1 MWKSLHLFASPK
13 LFYRFT
19 SAVLPGLW
27 ILCLC
32 LFAYGLWGGL
42 YRSPPDY
49 QQGDAFRII
58 YIHVPCATLSL
69 GIFIFMGILAAVHL
83 IWRIKLADVIAKV
96 SAPLG
101 AWFTFLALFTGS
113 LWGKPMWG
121 TWWIW
126 DARLTSELI
135 LLFLYLG
142 IITLRSAIPNPESG
156 SRACH
161 ILTLIGVVDIPIIHY
176 SVNWWNTLHQKATLL
191 QFAKPTMAP
200 VMLYPLL
207 CMLAAFFFY
216 FLAVV
221 LMRARSELLTRE
233 ATTQWVQQMLGAK
246 NP

>member
-1 MWKSLHLFASPK
+1 MWKSLHLLASPK

-19 SAVLPGLW
+19 SPLLPWLW
-27 ILCLC
+27 GACLC

-42 YRSPPDY
+42 YQSPPDY

-58 YIHVPCATLSL
+58 YIHVPCAAMSL
-69 GIFIFMGILAAVHL
+69 AIFTVMGILAVVHL
-83 IWRIKLADVIAKV
+83 IWRIKLADVLAKV

-101 AWFTFLALFTGS
+101 AWFTFLALVTGS

-142 IITLRSAIPNPESG
+142 IIALRAAIPNPESG
-156 SRACH
+156 GRACD
-161 ILTLIGVVDIPIIHY
+161 ILTLIGVVDVPIIHY

-200 VMLYPLL
+200 IMLYPLL
-207 CMLAAFFFY
+207 SMLLAFFLY
-216 FLAVV
+216 YLSIV
-221 LMRARSELLTRE
+221 LMRTRTELLARE
-233 ATTQWVQQMLGAK
+233 AATHWVQQIMQEK
-246 NP
+246 NL